1 MLGITLES
9 GAVIRRTGPGGDDGG
24 VGTSTLGDDAGGA
37 STLGDDAGGDGRSA
51 DGTLVGV
58 DELKMARRLS
68 MARSC
73 AWQLS

>member
-9 GAVIRRTGPGGDDGG
+9 GAVIRRTGPGGDAGG
-24 VGTSTLGDDAGGA
+24 GGTSTLGDDAGGA
-37 STLGDDAGGDGRSA
+37 GSA

>member
-1 MLGITLES
+1 MVGIALVS
-9 GAVIRRTGPGGDDGG
+9 GAVIRWTGPGGDDGG
-24 VGTSTLGDDAGGA
+24 DGTITLGDDAGGA
-37 STLGDDAGGDGRSA
+37 GSV
-51 DGTLVGV
+51 DGTLAGF

>member
-1 MLGITLES
+1 MVGITLVS
-9 GAVIRRTGPGGDDGG
+9 GAVIRWTGPGGDDCGAGTITLGDDAGG
-24 VGTSTLGDDAGGA
+24 KSTLGDDAGGA
-37 STLGDDAGGDGRSA
+37 GSV
-51 DGTLVGV
+51 DGTLSGF

>member
-1 MLGITLES
+1 MVGITLVS
-9 GAVIRRTGPGGDDGG
+9 GAVIRWIGPGGDDGG
-24 VGTSTLGDDAGGA
+24 AGTITLGDDAGGTSTLGDDAGGA
-37 STLGDDAGGDGRSA
+37 GSVG
-51 DGTLVGV
+51 GTLAGF

>member
-9 GAVIRRTGPGGDDGG
+9 GAVIRWTGPGGDDVG
-24 VGTSTLGDDAGGA
+24 VGTSTLGDDAGGT
-37 STLGDDAGGDGRSA
+37 STLGDDAGGAGSA